1 MHYKLIMV
9 LILQISA
16 LLNAQDIP
24 SSSSGKLTFYLDH
37 SCFAGADEKTQVEFY
52 LMFYSD
58 ELTKISDSVMQQS
71 QIDITAEI
79 RDMKGDIINRS
90 NWTTEVN
97 FNNSPEN
104 SLGKVIYD
112 KWNEELL
119 PGTYE
124 VTVEAKDLLGDSE
137 GIIKRYV
144 VISRIEKGIWSISQ
158 LEFISSIESKSDQDH
173 FVKRNYRVIPNPTRR
188 YGILIPKLYFYYEVY
203 GIDTSKGEL
212 TVDYVI
218 TDKDNISQKELSDI
232 NIQKPGTSASVV
244 HGIDVS
250 NLSTGIYDLN
260 VLITDS
266 EYSKTLSL
274 KRQFEIIQS
283 DFFLNTE
290 TITEEQSE
298 IFRTTL
304 TYLGTPQ
311 QLSFYNT
318 LDLSAKTRY
327 IIQYWKNLDTDPNT
341 IENEYLS
348 EIIKRFNHTK
358 KFFGWAGING
368 WDTDRGRI
376 CIKYGIPHQVNQF
389 NNEANSAP
397 YEIWTYNEDRTYQFI
412 FGDLRS
418 DGRYTLIHS
427 NKEGE
432 IYDSNWRQQIQKM

>member
-1 MHYKLIMV
+1 MIPV
-9 LILQISA
+9 SA
-16 LLNAQDIP
+16 LLNAQDVP

-37 SCFAGADEKTQVEFY
+37 TCFAGTYEKTRVEFY

-58 ELTKISDSVMQQS
+58 QLTKISDSVLHQS
-71 QIDITAEI
+71 QILISAEVK
-79 RDMKGDIINRS
+79 DVKGNIVNKS

-97 FNNSPEN
+97 FNDSREN
-104 SLGKVIYD
+104 SSGKVIYD
-112 KWNEELL
+112 KWSEELL

-124 VTVEAKDLLGDSE
+124 VSVEAKDFLGDSE
-137 GIIKRYV
+137 GKIKRSI
-144 VISRIEKGIWSISQ
+144 VIPKIERENWSISQ
-158 LEFISSIESKSDQDH
+158 LEFISSIEAKKDQDH
-173 FVKRNYRVIPNPTRR
+173 FVKGNYQVNPNPSRR

-203 GIDTSKGEL
+203 GIDTTKGEL
-212 TVDYVI
+212 IADYVI
-218 TDKDNISQKELSDI
+218 TDKNNISQKELSKI
-232 NIQKPGTSASVV
+232 KIQKPGTSASVL

-250 NLSTGIYDLN
+250 NLSSGIYN
-260 VLITDS
+260 INIMITDS
-266 EYSKTLSL
+266 ENYKSLSL
-274 KRQFEIIQS
+274 KRQFEIIQA
-283 DFFLNTE
+283 DFFVNTE

-311 QLSFYNT
+311 QLSFYNS
-318 LDLSAKTRY
+318 LDISAKTRY
-327 IIQYWKNLDTDPNT
+327 IIQYWKNLDPDPIT

-348 EIIKRFNHTK
+348 EIIKRFNHAK
-358 KFFGWAGING
+358 KYFGWAGING

-389 NNEANSAP
+389 NNEANTAP

-432 IYDSNWRQQIQKM
+432 IYDSNWREQIQKM